1 MTLYSY
7 VFFFFRVLIM
17 ALWQWPYQVPARE
30 ALKIL
35 AIVAFGT
42 VAGGSAVSSYY
53 QPLKV

>member
-1 MTLYSY
+1 
-7 VFFFFRVLIM
+7 M